1 MRACLLDFKGS
12 WDKHLLLVGF
22 AYNNNFKS
30 SIGMAPYEALYRRK
44 CRSLI
49 HWDEVRERKVLV
61 PEILQ
66 QTCEAIEKI
75 RKSNS
80 M

>member
-12 WDKHLLLVGF
+12 WDKHLL
-22 AYNNNFKS
+22 YNNNFKS
-30 SIGMAPYEALYRRK
+30 SIRMAPYEALYRRK
-44 CRSLI
+44 GRSLI
-49 HWDEVRERKVLV
+49 HWDEVGERKVLV

-75 RKSNS
+75 RKSNF

>member
-1 MRACLLDFKGS
+1 
-12 WDKHLLLVGF
+12 
-22 AYNNNFKS
+22 
-30 SIGMAPYEALYRRK
+30 MAPYEALYRRK

-49 HWDEVRERKVLV
+49 HWDEVGERKVLV
-61 PEILQ
+61 PQILE